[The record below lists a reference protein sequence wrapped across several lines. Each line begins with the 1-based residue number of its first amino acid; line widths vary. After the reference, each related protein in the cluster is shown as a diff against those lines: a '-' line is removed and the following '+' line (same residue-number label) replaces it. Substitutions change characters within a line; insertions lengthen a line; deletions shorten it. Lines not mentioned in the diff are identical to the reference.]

1 MASDAE
7 LVIRLLGDSTPEESE
22 AISTSVPRDPGVQD
36 YPRANPNASETTATT
51 RPESGHQSDGTGLER
66 HSLEGAVSDLRETIQ
81 VLNDKLKPELFERP
95 VEDFSRN
102 LDRFLSE
109 YQKKE
114 SQRSG
119 ATESEPNRQD
129 SNSTS
134 QPESNPRS
142 TFGKLR
148 ETGRRFLDSVEK
160 RSPTARTIRTGFRLG
175 KAVGQRFTK
184 SARTLATS
192 VGKTRFG
199 KAVTSVSSKVAARFG
214 VGAASTATTAATAA
228 TAAPAVTTATAA
240 TATAATGAT
249 APAAASAG
257 AAAIGGVGV
266 AVGAVVAGLAAVA
279 IASGVLVKAFN
290 DAADDIEKFS
300 PDVSLARA
308 RSRAN
313 TELNLLDRAQRIGP
327 ASGRLEAA
335 KGALGNQVEKLL
347 TDLLDLVSKFQPQL
361 SAGINTAEAIVISIR
376 AMVAVIERILGEI
389 EAYKA
394 LLTPLDAADDAA
406 AAARNAKAEK
416 DFADRMADLALKLNE
431 AWLNLQGNAQQ
442 NQQQIDPML
451 LQIMNSKFGGP

>member
-228 TAAPAVTTATAA
+228 TAAPA
-240 TATAATGAT
+240 
-249 APAAASAG
+249 AASAG

-266 AVGAVVAGLAAVA
+266 AVGGVVAGLAALA
-279 IASGVLVKAFN
+279 IATGVLVKKFN
-290 DAADDIEKFS
+290 DAADDVERFS

-327 ASGRLEAA
+327 ASGRLEAS

-376 AMVAVIERILGEI
+376 GMVAAIERILGEI

-394 LLTPLDAADDAA
+394 LLTPLDPADDAA

>member
-36 YPRANPNASETTATT
+36 YSRANPNASETTATT

-184 SARTLATS
+184 RARTLATS

-228 TAAPAVTTATAA
+228 TAAPA
-240 TATAATGAT
+240 
-249 APAAASAG
+249 AASAG

-266 AVGAVVAGLAAVA
+266 AVGGVVAGLAALA
-279 IASGVLVKAFN
+279 IATGVLVKKFN
-290 DAADDIEKFS
+290 DAADDIERFS

-327 ASGRLEAA
+327 ASGRLEAS

-376 AMVAVIERILGEI
+376 GMVAVIERILGEI

-394 LLTPLDAADDAA
+394 LLTPLDPADDAA

>member
-7 LVIRLLGDSTPEESE
+7 LVIRLLGDSTPEES
-22 AISTSVPRDPGVQD
+22 AAVNTSVPRDPGVQN
-36 YPRANPNASETTATT
+36 YPSANPNASETTATT
-51 RPESGHQSDGTGLER
+51 RPESGHQSDGTGLESR
-66 HSLEGAVSDLRETIQ
+66 SIEGAVSDLRETIQ
-81 VLNDKLKPELFERP
+81 ALNEKLRPELFERP
-95 VEDFSRN
+95 VEDFARN

-109 YQKKE
+109 YQRE
-114 SQRSG
+114 ERQRSG
-119 ATESEPNRQD
+119 GTESEPDRQD
-129 SNSTS
+129 DSPNS
-134 QPESNPRS
+134 QPESKPQS

-148 ETGRRFLDSVEK
+148 ETGRRFLDSLEK
-160 RSPTARTIRTGFRLG
+160 RSPTARRIRNGFRIG
-175 KAVGQRFTK
+175 KGVGQRFARG
-184 SARTLATS
+184 ARTLATS

-199 KAVTSVSSKVAARFG
+199 KAVTSVASKVAARVG
-214 VGAASTATTAATAA
+214 VGAASTATTA
-228 TAAPAVTTATAA
+228 TTATAA
-240 TATAATGAT
+240 GGASTTGA
-249 APAAASAG
+249 ASIG
-257 AAAIGGVGV
+257 AVGV
-266 AVGAVVAGLAAVA
+266 AVGGVVAGLAALAV
-279 IASGVLVKAFN
+279 ASGALVKAFH

-376 AMVAVIERILGEI
+376 GMVAAIERILGEI

-394 LLTPLDAADDAA
+394 LLTVADPTDDAA
-406 AAARNAKAEK
+406 AAARIKKSEQ

>member
-119 ATESEPNRQD
+119 ATESDRNEQH

-184 SARTLATS
+184 RARTLATS

-228 TAAPAVTTATAA
+228 TAAPA
-240 TATAATGAT
+240 
-249 APAAASAG
+249 AASAG

-266 AVGAVVAGLAAVA
+266 AVGGVVAGLAALA
-279 IASGVLVKAFN
+279 IATGVLVKKFH
-290 DAADDIEKFS
+290 DAADDIERFS

-327 ASGRLEAA
+327 ASGRLEAS

-376 AMVAVIERILGEI
+376 GMVAVIERILGEI

-394 LLTPLDAADDAA
+394 LLTPLDPADDAA

>member
-7 LVIRLLGDSTPEESE
+7 LVIRLLGDSTPEESA
-22 AISTSVPRDPGVQD
+22 AINTSVPRESGVQN
-36 YPRANPNASETTATT
+36 YPSANPNASETTATT

-66 HSLEGAVSDLRETIQ
+66 RSIEGAVSDLRETIQ
-81 VLNDKLKPELFERP
+81 ALNDKLKPELFERP
-95 VEDFSRN
+95 VEEFSRN
-102 LDRFLSE
+102 LDRFLLE

-114 SQRSG
+114 KQRTG
-119 ATESEPNRQD
+119 GTESEPDRQAD
-129 SNSTS
+129 KLNSPPGS
-134 QPESNPRS
+134 KPRS

-148 ETGRRFLDSVEK
+148 ETGRRFLNSVEK
-160 RSPTARTIRTGFRLG
+160 RSPTVRRIRNSFRIG
-175 KAVGQRFTK
+175 KGVGQRLLK
-184 SARTLATS
+184 GARTLATR

-199 KAVTSVSSKVAARFG
+199 KAVTSVASKVAARVG

-228 TAAPAVTTATAA
+228 TAAPAAT

-249 APAAASAG
+249 ASAAASAG

-290 DAADDIEKFS
+290 DAADEIEKFS

-347 TDLLDLVSKFQPQL
+347 TDLLDLVAKFQPQL
-361 SAGINTAEAIVISIR
+361 SAGVNTAEAIVISIR
-376 AMVAVIERILGEI
+376 GMVAVIERILGEI

-394 LLTPLDAADDAA
+394 LLTPLDPKDDAA

>member
-1 MASDAE
+1 M
-7 LVIRLLGDSTPEESE
+7 
-22 AISTSVPRDPGVQD
+22 
-36 YPRANPNASETTATT
+36 
-51 RPESGHQSDGTGLER
+51 ER
-66 HSLEGAVSDLRETIQ
+66 HSLAGAVSDLRETIQ
-81 VLNDKLKPELFERP
+81 ALNDKLNPELFERP
-95 VEDFSRN
+95 VEEFSRN

-109 YQKKE
+109 YQKQE

-119 ATESEPNRQD
+119 TTESKPDRQD
-129 SNSTS
+129 SKPNS
-134 QPESNPRS
+134 QPEGKPRS
-142 TFGKLR
+142 IFEKLR

-160 RSPTARTIRTGFRLG
+160 RSPMASKIRNGFRIG
-175 KAVGQRFTK
+175 KAVGQRLAK
-184 SARTLATS
+184 GARNLATK

-199 KAVTSVSSKVAARFG
+199 KAVTSVASKVAARVG

-228 TAAPAVTTATAA
+228 PAATTATAA

>member
-22 AISTSVPRDPGVQD
+22 AINTSVPRDSGVQN
-36 YPRANPNASETTATT
+36 YPSANPNASETTATT

-66 HSLEGAVSDLRETIQ
+66 RSIEGAVSDLRETIQ
-81 VLNDKLKPELFERP
+81 ALNDKLKPELFERP
-95 VEDFSRN
+95 VEYFSRN

-119 ATESEPNRQD
+119 GNESEPDRQD
-129 SNSTS
+129 SKLHS
-134 QPESNPRS
+134 QPGSKPRS
-142 TFGKLR
+142 TFGKWR
-148 ETGRRFLDSVEK
+148 ETGRRFLDSVAK
-160 RSPTARTIRTGFRLG
+160 RSPTARRIRTGFRIG
-175 KAVGQRFTK
+175 KGVGQRLLK
-184 SARTLATS
+184 GARPLATS
-192 VGKTRFG
+192 VSKTRFG
-199 KAVTSVSSKVAARFG
+199 KAVTSVASKVAARVG
-214 VGAASTATTAATAA
+214 VGAASTATTA
-228 TAAPAVTTATAA
+228 TTATAA
-240 TATAATGAT
+240 GGAST
-249 APAAASAG
+249 AG
-257 AAAIGGVGV
+257 AASIGAVGV
-266 AVGAVVAGLAAVA
+266 AVGGVVAGLAAIAV
-279 IASGVLVKAFN
+279 ASGVLVKAFH

-327 ASGRLEAA
+327 ASGRLEAS

-376 AMVAVIERILGEI
+376 GMVAAIERILGEI

-394 LLTPLDAADDAA
+394 LLTPLDPADDAA

>member
-119 ATESEPNRQD
+119 ATESEPNRQH

-184 SARTLATS
+184 RARTLATS

-214 VGAASTATTAATAA
+214 VGAASTATAAPAAATA
-228 TAAPAVTTATAA
+228 
-240 TATAATGAT
+240 

-266 AVGAVVAGLAAVA
+266 AVGGVVAGLAALA
-279 IASGVLVKAFN
+279 IATGVLVKKFN
-290 DAADDIEKFS
+290 DAADDIERFS

-327 ASGRLEAA
+327 ASGRLEAS

-376 AMVAVIERILGEI
+376 GMVAAIERILGEI

-394 LLTPLDAADDAA
+394 LLTPLDPADDAA

>member
-119 ATESEPNRQD
+119 ATESEPRQD
-129 SNSTS
+129 SNSNL

-184 SARTLATS
+184 RARTLANS

-199 KAVTSVSSKVAARFG
+199 KAVTSVSSKVAARLG

-228 TAAPAVTTATAA
+228 TAAPA
-240 TATAATGAT
+240 
-249 APAAASAG
+249 AASAG

-266 AVGAVVAGLAAVA
+266 AVGGVVAGLAALA
-279 IASGVLVKAFN
+279 IATGVLVKKFN
-290 DAADDIEKFS
+290 DAADDIERFS

-327 ASGRLEAA
+327 ASGRLEAS

-376 AMVAVIERILGEI
+376 GMVAAIERILGEI

-394 LLTPLDAADDAA
+394 LLTPLDPADDAA

>member
-22 AISTSVPRDPGVQD
+22 AINKSVPRDSGVQD
-36 YPRANPNASETTATT
+36 YPRSNPNASETTAKT
-51 RPESGHQSDGTGLER
+51 RPESGHQSDVTGLES
-66 HSLEGAVSDLRETIQ
+66 HSIEGAVSDLRETIQ
-81 VLNDKLKPELFERP
+81 ALNDKLKPELFERP

-114 SQRSG
+114 SPRSG
-119 ATESEPNRQD
+119 ATESKPDRQD
-129 SNSTS
+129 SNPTS
-134 QPESNPRS
+134 QPESKPRS
-142 TFGKLR
+142 TLGKLR

-160 RSPTARTIRTGFRLG
+160 RSPTARRIRTGFRIG
-175 KAVGQRFTK
+175 KGVGERFLK
-184 SARTLATS
+184 GSRTLATS

-228 TAAPAVTTATAA
+228 TAAPA
-240 TATAATGAT
+240 
-249 APAAASAG
+249 AASAG

-266 AVGAVVAGLAAVA
+266 AVGGVVAGLAALA
-279 IASGVLVKAFN
+279 IATGVLVKKFH
-290 DAADDIEKFS
+290 DAADDIERFS

-327 ASGRLEAA
+327 ASGRLEAS

-376 AMVAVIERILGEI
+376 GMVAVIERILGEI

-394 LLTPLDAADDAA
+394 LLTPLDPADDAA